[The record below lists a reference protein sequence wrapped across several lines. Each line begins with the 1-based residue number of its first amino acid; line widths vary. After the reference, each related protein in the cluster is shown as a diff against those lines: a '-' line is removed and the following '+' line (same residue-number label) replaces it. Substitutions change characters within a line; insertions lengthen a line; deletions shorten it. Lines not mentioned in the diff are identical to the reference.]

1 MRNGE
6 IMAKSILIAE
16 DEQAIAEA
24 LKLKFEHSGFL
35 VTVAGNGEEA
45 LEEVKNKKF
54 DLVILDLIMPKLDGF
69 GFLEEAKKAGIKT
82 PIIVASN
89 LSQPEDEEKARSLGA
104 KDFYIKS
111 NVSVL
116 EIVEK
121 VESVLS

>member
-1 MRNGE
+1 
-6 IMAKSILIAE
+6 MAKSILIAE